1 MTNCPPP
8 EGDNDDDDDNN
19 DNNVQAPQGG
29 NGGGDGGDGDGGTG
43 EGGAGGEQVNA
54 APEGDQ
60 QGQQVRVV
68 DPEYNPANYGAKKRA
83 NKRQAERDLLQE
95 QILKSLQDNNT
106 ALDGDLGFKL
116 DDEQVDYEMMAMVKK
131 IKRNLNPIQQEYVLE
146 ELQVVVS
153 RHVREA
159 RQADQYRMPPP
170 PRPPSAAVGRPED
183 MLNLPPG
190 PPGPAAAPVF
200 ENGFLNL
207 G

>member
-43 EGGAGGEQVNA
+43 EGGAGGEHVNA
-54 APEGDQ
+54 APDGDQ
-60 QGQQVRVV
+60 EGQQVRVV

-95 QILKSLQDNNT
+95 QILKSLQDTNT

-116 DDEQVDYEMMAMVKK
+116 EDEQVDYEMMAMVKK
-131 IKRNLNPIQQEYVLE
+131 NKT
-146 ELQVVVS
+146 
-153 RHVREA
+153 
-159 RQADQYRMPPP
+159 
-170 PRPPSAAVGRPED
+170 
-183 MLNLPPG
+183 
-190 PPGPAAAPVF
+190 
-200 ENGFLNL
+200 
-207 G
+207 